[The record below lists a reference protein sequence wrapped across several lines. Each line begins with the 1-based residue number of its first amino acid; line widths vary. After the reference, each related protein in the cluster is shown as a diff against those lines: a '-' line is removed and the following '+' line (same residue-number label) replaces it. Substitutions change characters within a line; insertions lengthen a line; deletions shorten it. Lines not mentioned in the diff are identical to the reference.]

1 MLKYNRFS
9 DLKLYLYWVG
19 IVKMEKL
26 KMLLKREPVFVIA
39 IFLAII
45 TSLFSFPKL
54 EYIDFKVLILLFN
67 LMIIVAAFTDLRVLD
82 YIASMILKKCK
93 SYRKVTLSLVFITF
107 FAAMFV
113 TNDVALI
120 TFVPIT
126 LVIGRKSNISMMKIV
141 VFETLA
147 ANLGS
152 ALTPMGNPQ
161 NLFIYSFYNIT
172 PKEFF
177 SITLPL
183 SLLSIVFLLIII
195 FREKNKNLNFKLEDI
210 KLGSKYKISIFT
222 ILMIIVL
229 FSVFHIID
237 YKIAFIITIITV
249 FIVNKKLF
257 LKVDIYLLLTFVGFF
272 IFVGNISNMHI
283 VKEFMESLLN
293 SKTSTY
299 ILGVLSSQIISN
311 VPATMLLS
319 SFTDYYKE
327 LLLSVNIGGLGTL
340 IASLASV
347 ISYKF
352 YIKEN
357 KEETKK
363 YISWFTLYNLIGLFI
378 FGVIF
383 IL

>member
-1 MLKYNRFS
+1 
-9 DLKLYLYWVG
+9 
-19 IVKMEKL
+19 MEKL

-67 LMIIVAAFTDLRVLD
+67 LMIIVAGFTDLRVLD
-82 YIASMILKKCK
+82 YIAAMILKKCK

-177 SITLPL
+177 GITLPL

-210 KLGSKYKISIFT
+210 NLGSKYKISIFT
-222 ILMIIVL
+222 ILMIVVL
-229 FSVFHIID
+229 LSVFHIID

-249 FIVNKKLF
+249 FIVNKRLF

-272 IFVGNISNMHI
+272 IFVGNISNMNI

-299 ILGVLSSQIISN
+299 ILGLLSSQIISN

-319 SFTDYYKE
+319 SFTNYYKE

-352 YIKEN
+352 YVKEN

-363 YISWFTLYNLIGLFI
+363 YISYFTLYNFIGLFI

-383 IL
+383 ML